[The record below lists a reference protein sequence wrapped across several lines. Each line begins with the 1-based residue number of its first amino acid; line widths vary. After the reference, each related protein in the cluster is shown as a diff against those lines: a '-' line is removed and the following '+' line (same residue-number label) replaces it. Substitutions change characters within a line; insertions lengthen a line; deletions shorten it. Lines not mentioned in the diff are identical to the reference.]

1 MRRYTMSKQ
10 AGQIWIVISSGRLLP
25 ASLRQPLA
33 LKQPVP
39 LPAPFCQRQRL
50 YSPTRMS
57 LIPLSRRPV
66 LRERWSPVLYRLNS
80 TGFS

>member
-1 MRRYTMSKQ
+1 MKRDAMFKQ
-10 AGQIWIVISSGRLLP
+10 AGHTWIVISGGGLLP

-33 LKQPVP
+33 FKRPVS

-57 LIPLSRRPV
+57 IIPLSRWPI
-66 LRERWSPVLYRLNS
+66 LRDR
-80 TGFS
+80 